1 MILTLVLTS
10 LIFTAIFDVAFL
22 STACIIAYNVLY
34 IIGVWKIFNKMGE
47 GGWKSI
53 IPFYNDYIL
62 YKHCLS
68 GKLYFLYLI
77 LTFVSSGFSLQYTDP
92 DMMPGYA
99 IAIVLLV
106 GLALLILDISLK
118 LNLSRSFGHGV
129 LFMLGLI
136 FFEPIFMIILG
147 FNSDSFVKHA
157 KN

>member
-1 MILTLVLTS
+1 MVLTLILTC

-47 GGWKSI
+47 SGWKSL
-53 IPFYNDYIL
+53 IPLYNDYIL

-68 GKLYFLYLI
+68 GKFYLLYLV
-77 LTFVSSGFSLQYTDP
+77 LTFITTGISIQYP
-92 DMMPGYA
+92 DATMMPGLA
-99 IAIVLLV
+99 IAVVLLIA
-106 GLALLILDISLK
+106 LALLIIDISLK

-129 LFMLGLI
+129 LFMLGLL
-136 FFEPIFMIILG
+136 FFEPIFMMILG
-147 FNSDSFVKHA
+147 FNNDVFVKYK

>member
-1 MILTLVLTS
+1 MVLTLILTS
-10 LIFTAIFDVAFL
+10 LIFTAIFDAALL

-47 GGWKSI
+47 SGWKSL

-68 GKLYFLYLI
+68 GKFYILYLL
-77 LTFVSSGFSLQYTDP
+77 LTFITTGISVQYP
-92 DMMPGYA
+92 DATMMPGFA
-99 IAIVLLV
+99 IALVLLI
-106 GLALLILDISLK
+106 GLALFVIDISLK

-129 LFMLGLI
+129 LFMLGLL
-136 FFEPIFMIILG
+136 FFEPIFMMILG
-147 FNSDSFVKHA
+147 FNNDVFVKYK